1 MNTTIQ
7 YTLLR
12 ILLFLASLL
21 LFWLVG
27 LKDPLILLLVAA
39 TVSML
44 LSLFLLSGLR
54 ERMSADLANRVER
67 RRRRSESG
75 RLVDDTVAEDQQVYG
90 QRDMRVPPVQDD
102 PDGFR

>member
-67 RRRRSESG
+67 RRRRAERG
-75 RLVDDTVAEDQQVYG
+75 RLVGDATAEDQQVYG